1 MGRWRRR
8 RNRRAV
14 SVDQAG
20 RAACRRGGGEG
31 GSGGRGIAAALLV
44 CSFGAAFAP
53 AAWAQN
59 TDVTLDFQFPPG
71 FEETN
76 LPAIVDETKEEQLVY
91 RDSLTTSS
99 IILGGREESPVTEE
113 EGGQVT
119 TAAGAFGVGF
129 DATVTKDLELFTIP
143 FVYRPIHS
151 VPLGLAVPLIH
162 RSGQHGDVYGI
173 GDVSASAGYRWGT
186 PLKALGI
193 TTAFIKA
200 PTGDPNRK
208 DSGEFLP
215 LGSGSWDFALYQ
227 TLIKRFGYSRGELT
241 FGYRLNTAADF
252 DADVNFDGR
261 DDRVDLEYGD
271 VINVIVGVDREIR
284 SVSGLVGSLQID
296 TRRILETDLKV
307 RDGAT
312 GTKFATDTPG
322 ATTLVDVLPRV
333 KYFVAPGTPLT
344 IGLRIPVNHT
354 DNREIALDFGVHYV
368 F

>member
-1 MGRWRRR
+1 MGRWRGRL
-8 RNRRAV
+8 NRRAG
-14 SVDQAG
+14 SVGQAD
-20 RAACRRGGGEG
+20 GGGCCRGREAS
-31 GSGGRGIAAALLV
+31 GSRHRAVAVGVLL
-44 CSFGAAFAP
+44 CSLGAVFAP

-71 FEETN
+71 FDETN
-76 LPAIVDETKEEQLVY
+76 LPAIVDDTKQEELVY

-99 IILGGREESPVTEE
+99 IILGGREESPVTEA

-119 TAAGAFGVGF
+119 TAAGAFGIGF

-162 RSGQHGDVYGI
+162 RSGKDGDVYGI

-186 PLKALGI
+186 PLKVLGI

-200 PTGDPNRK
+200 PTGDPNRE

-241 FGYRLNTAADF
+241 IGYRLNTAADF
-252 DADVNFDGR
+252 DADVNFDGT

-271 VINVIVGVDREIR
+271 VINLIVGLDREIR
-284 SVSGLVGSLQID
+284 AVSGLVGSLQID
-296 TRRILETDLKV
+296 TRRILSTDLKV

-312 GTKFATDTPG
+312 ATDIETDTPG
-322 ATTLVDVLPRV
+322 ATTLVDLLPRV

-344 IGLRIPVNHT
+344 VGLRIPVNHT